1 MPALQVR
8 DFPQEL
14 YQELK
19 DFSALNHRSMA
30 QQTIFAVDTMIHGAH
45 KPSEYEQP
53 TDQVDRLKKRESI
66 LRRAAERHNACTG
79 KIPSPTKMLSKA
91 REEHAAQDD
100 IFAKDFM
107 ERSK

>member
-8 DFPQEL
+8 DFPLEL

-30 QQTIFAVDTMIHGAH
+30 QQTIFAIDTMIHDAH
-45 KPSEYEQP
+45 KPSECEQL
-53 TDQVDRLKKRESI
+53 TDPVDRLKKRESI
-66 LRRAAERHNACTG
+66 LKRANARHDARTA
-79 KIPSPTKMLSKA
+79 KIPLPTEMLSNA
-91 REEHAAQDD
+91 RKEHATQADT
-100 IFAKDFM
+100 FAKDFM